1 MKYSLKKLFVISIV
15 TGISAT
21 VITSCCK
28 PGLGGNVTLIAYP
41 THHGTK
47 VKWDT
52 IYIKYKATTF
62 PGSSQSDYDT
72 KFIGNPNDTT
82 VICNG
87 LECGQYYFFARGYDS
102 LRVFYVGGGLSVSI
116 AHKDRNETKLLNIA
130 VTE

>member
-1 MKYSLKKLFVISIV
+1 MKITLQKIFLA
-15 TGISAT
+15 TTSAM
-21 VITSCCK
+21 VLCVFIASCCK
-28 PGLGGNVTLIAYP
+28 PGMGGNVTLIAYP

-52 IYIKYKATTF
+52 IYVKYNATTF
-62 PGSSQSDYDT
+62 PGFNPSDYDT

-87 LECGQYYFFARGYDS
+87 LKCGQYYFYGRGYDS
-102 LRVFYVGGGLSVSI
+102 LRVFYVGGGLSVKI
-116 AHKDRNETKLLNIA
+116 EHKDRNETKLLNIA